1 MITLLP
7 ELDKTEVKIESL
19 LNMSVYATVN
29 ITKGNGGYKVV
40 SDNPK
45 VTVSTSYGNVHSP
58 FSDSGNALQV
68 QEKAEADNVF

>member
-7 ELDKTEVKIESL
+7 ELDKTEVPIL
-19 LNMSVYATVN
+19 LFYRTLAVKKTILVA
-29 ITKGNGGYKVV
+29 
-40 SDNPK
+40 
-45 VTVSTSYGNVHSP
+45 TSYGNVHSP